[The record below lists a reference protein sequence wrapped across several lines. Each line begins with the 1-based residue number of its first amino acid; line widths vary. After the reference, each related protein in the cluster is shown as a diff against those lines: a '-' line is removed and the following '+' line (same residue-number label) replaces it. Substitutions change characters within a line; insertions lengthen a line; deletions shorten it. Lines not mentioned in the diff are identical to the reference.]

1 MVTGVTTGV
10 SAGGRLGVVSMT
22 ALRYAQS
29 DGGEVVMP
37 VRPAQLIYANFKH
50 IQVVPESR
58 LQDGVPLY
66 KLKILDTLI
75 DQLSPKRAIPAITA
89 GSIDGIIGE
98 MSGGTPRGGV
108 TGTPASRGT
117 AAAYRAGFLPPPGA
131 FVNLVA

>member
-1 MVTGVTTGV
+1 MVAGVTTGV

-29 DGGEVVMP
+29 DGGEVIMP

-75 DQLSPKRAIPAITA
+75 DQLSPKGRVPSIMA

-98 MSGGTPRGGV
+98 MSRGV
-108 TGTPASRGT
+108 PHHGT

>member
-1 MVTGVTTGV
+1 MVAGVTTGV
-10 SAGGRLGVVSMT
+10 SAGGRVGVASMT
-22 ALRYAQS
+22 ALRYAQP

-75 DQLSPKRAIPAITA
+75 DQLSPKRAVPAITA

-98 MSGGTPRGGV
+98 MSRGVPRDVMTPGA
-108 TGTPASRGT
+108 ASRGT